1 MMEFWRISNYAD
13 LRGIGGLRASGRW
26 HYRGQPVV
34 YLAENPA
41 LALLETMVHHE
52 FGSPQALPEN
62 YQLLR
67 VEIAEGAAIAEL
79 TASVIPDDWRENPDW
94 TQAAGSEWL
103 AAGQELL
110 LKVPSAI
117 LPHSYNYLFNP
128 AHPGAGSAV
137 VAEVLKVPYDP
148 RIQAILGDT

>member
-1 MMEFWRISNYAD
+1 
-13 LRGIGGLRASGRW
+13 
-26 HYRGQPVV
+26 VV

-52 FGSPQALPEN
+52 FGSPQALPDN

-79 TASVIPDDWRENPDW
+79 TANVILDDWRENVDW

-128 AHPGAGSAV
+128 AHPGAGLAI

-148 RIQAILGDT
+148 RIRAILGDT

>member
-52 FGSPQALPEN
+52 FGSPQALPDN

-79 TASVIPDDWRENPDW
+79 TANVIPDDWRQNADW

-128 AHPGAGSAV
+128 AHPGAGSAI

-148 RIQAILGDT
+148 RIRAILGDT

>member
-52 FGSPQALPEN
+52 FGSPQALPDN

-79 TASVIPDDWRENPDW
+79 TSSVIPDDWRENADW

-103 AAGQELL
+103 AGGQELL

-128 AHPGAGSAV
+128 ANPEAGSAM
-137 VAEVLKVPYDP
+137 VAAVLKVPYDP
-148 RIQAILGDT
+148 RIRAILGDT

>member
-1 MMEFWRISNYAD
+1 MELWRISNYAD

-41 LALLETMVHHE
+41 LALLETMVHLE
-52 FGSPQALPEN
+52 FGSPQALPDN

-79 TASVIPDDWRENPDW
+79 TANVIPEDWRENADW

-128 AHPGAGSAV
+128 AHPGAGSAI

-148 RIQAILGDT
+148 RIRAILGDT

>member
-1 MMEFWRISNYAD
+1 MEFWRISNYTD

-41 LALLETMVHHE
+41 LVLLETMVHHE
-52 FGSPQALPEN
+52 FGSPQALPDN

-79 TASVIPDDWRENPDW
+79 TANVIPDDWRENADW

-103 AAGQELL
+103 AAAQELL

-128 AHPGAGSAV
+128 AHPEAGSAI

-148 RIQAILGDT
+148 RIRAIPGDT

>member
-1 MMEFWRISNYAD
+1 
-13 LRGIGGLRASGRW
+13 
-26 HYRGQPVV
+26 VV

-52 FGSPQALPEN
+52 FGSPQALPDN

-79 TASVIPDDWRENPDW
+79 TSSVIPDDWRENADW

-128 AHPGAGSAV
+128 AHPGAGSAI

-148 RIQAILGDT
+148 RIRAILRDT

>member
-52 FGSPQALPEN
+52 FGSPQALPDN
-62 YQLLR
+62 YQLLC

-79 TASVIPDDWRENPDW
+79 TANVIPDDWRENADW

-128 AHPGAGSAV
+128 AHAGASSAI

-148 RIQAILGDT
+148 RIRAILGDT

>member
-1 MMEFWRISNYAD
+1 MELWRISNYAD

-41 LALLETMVHHE
+41 LALLETMVHLE
-52 FGSPQALPEN
+52 FGSPQALPDN

-79 TASVIPDDWRENPDW
+79 TASVIPDDWRENADW

-117 LPHSYNYLFNP
+117 LPRSYNYLFNP
-128 AHPGAGSAV
+128 AHPGAGSAI

-148 RIQAILGDT
+148 RIRAILGDT

>member
-1 MMEFWRISNYAD
+1 MELWRISNYAD

-41 LALLETMVHHE
+41 LALLETMVHLE
-52 FGSPQALPEN
+52 FGSPQALPDN

-79 TASVIPDDWRENPDW
+79 TASVIPDDWRENADW

-117 LPHSYNYLFNP
+117 LPRSYNYLFNP
-128 AHPGAGSAV
+128 AHPGAGSAI
-137 VAEVLKVPYDP
+137 VAEMLKVPYDP
-148 RIQAILGDT
+148 RIRAILGDT

>member
-1 MMEFWRISNYAD
+1 MELWRISNYAD

-41 LALLETMVHHE
+41 LALLETMVHFE
-52 FGSPQALPEN
+52 FGSPQALPDN

-79 TASVIPDDWRENPDW
+79 TASVIPDDWRENADW

-103 AAGQELL
+103 AVGQELL

-117 LPHSYNYLFNP
+117 LPRSYNYLFNP
-128 AHPGAGSAV
+128 AHPGAGSAI
-137 VAEVLKVPYDP
+137 VAEVLKVPYEP
-148 RIQAILGDT
+148 RIRAILGDT

>member
-1 MMEFWRISNYAD
+1 MELWRISNYAD

-26 HYRGQPVV
+26 HYRAQPVV

-41 LALLETMVHHE
+41 LALLETMVHLE
-52 FGSPQALPEN
+52 FGSPQALPDN

-79 TASVIPDDWRENPDW
+79 TASVIPDDWRENADW

-117 LPHSYNYLFNP
+117 LPRSYNYLFNP
-128 AHPGAGSAV
+128 AHPGAGSAI

-148 RIQAILGDT
+148 RIRAILGDT

>member
-1 MMEFWRISNYAD
+1 MEFWRISNYAD

-52 FGSPQALPEN
+52 FGSPQALPDN

-79 TASVIPDDWRENPDW
+79 TANVIPNDWHENADW

-110 LKVPSAI
+110 LKFPSAI

-128 AHPGAGSAV
+128 AHPGASAAI

-148 RIQAILGDT
+148 RIRAIVGNT